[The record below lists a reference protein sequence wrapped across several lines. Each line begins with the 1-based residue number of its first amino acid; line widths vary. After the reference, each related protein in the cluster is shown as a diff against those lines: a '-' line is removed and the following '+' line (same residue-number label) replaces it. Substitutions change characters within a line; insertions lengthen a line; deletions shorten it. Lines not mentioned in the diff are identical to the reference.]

1 MELNGVP
8 NDIIQNLNPISIIL
22 FIRKWRKTPFSK
34 SLERDKLLEED

>member
-22 FIRKWRKTPFSK
+22 FIRKSPPYPMAHSK
-34 SLERDKLLEED
+34 D